1 MEVHAAA
8 PGLGGA
14 QPADGRQIPLCA
26 VAMVRRP
33 DDVLGHSAHPE
44 VEQRGVARSHAP
56 ARRDWRA
63 RPVLERL
70 QPSCLAKSL
79 GAGQIATTKSLA
91 KCERPRW
98 RNISESGQDK
108 LDLALPFPVFDDN
121 NTEIMLTTTSPA
133 LLKSMLKAAVR
144 RTNQRQAAAKLA
156 DSSHFTGT
164 RASLEIARRVA
175 DSKGG
180 RLSRKESSSVNAIW
194 TKCRLKGA
202 GYELESTL
210 CDMCGQERDTL
221 WHRIWFCRNPQ
232 VLAARNRFVNP
243 ALQAEA
249 TRVNADL
256 LWVTRA
262 IIDDPSDHL
271 PPPNATNLA
280 VNEEILDVDAWNLGT
295 DQLCAYSDGSCT
307 QELSREMK
315 RASWGLILYNSST
328 KPLHATS
335 GPSQLTCGSPARQV
349 NLQGWRWLWRWRRVT
364 PI

>member
-1 MEVHAAA
+1 MLRLASAAHSTLTAGRSLSALWLWYEDPTTSSVIAPILRWSKEVWLAATH
-8 PGLGGA
+8 PRGETGEHGQFLNVLNL
-14 QPADGRQIPLCA
+14 PALRRVWERGRSQ
-26 VAMVRRP
+26 RP
-33 DDVLGHSAHPE
+33 N
-44 VEQRGVARSHAP
+44 
-56 ARRDWRA
+56 
-63 RPVLERL
+63 
-70 QPSCLAKSL
+70 
-79 GAGQIATTKSLA
+79 
-91 KCERPRW
+91 RW
-98 RNISESGQDK
+98 RSVKGPVGATCLS
-108 LDLALPFPVFDDN
+108 LDRINWTWPSPFQFFDDN
-121 NTEIMLTTTSPA
+121 NTEIVLTTTSPA
-133 LLKSMLKAAVR
+133 WLKSMLKAAVR